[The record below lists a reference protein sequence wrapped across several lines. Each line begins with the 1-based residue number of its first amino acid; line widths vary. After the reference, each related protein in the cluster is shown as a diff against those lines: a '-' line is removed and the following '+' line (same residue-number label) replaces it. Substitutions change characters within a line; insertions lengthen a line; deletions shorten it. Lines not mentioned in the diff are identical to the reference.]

1 MILQFKM
8 LLTLYKTWP
17 FFSNMSLTL
26 KTSINPLR
34 QKENSHLFADDVFI
48 CIILNENSWISN
60 NISLK
65 YVPYGLIDN
74 VIIGSDNGLASN
86 RRQAIIWTNNGLV
99 YWRIYASLGLNE
111 LVYCSNNGVVLIKVA
126 RKVSIKQS
134 SSWLHATAIFTDWM
148 KQLNIYAICS
158 VIHLITII
166 TVMLSWH
173 ATDSTFLWW
182 QFMESYYACNTR
194 EENRCLCKQQ
204 CQT

>member
-17 FFSNMSLTL
+17 LFSNISLTL

-34 QKENSHLFADDVFI
+34 QKQNGRLFADDVFI
-48 CIILNENSWISN
+48 RIILNENSWISN

-111 LVYCSNNGVVLIKVA
+111 LVYCSNNGVVLIKCCSKSVN
-126 RKVSIKQS
+126 KTIKFMIACHCHIY
-134 SSWLHATAIFTDWM
+134 WLNETA
-148 KQLNIYAICS
+148 
-158 VIHLITII
+158 
-166 TVMLSWH
+166 
-173 ATDSTFLWW
+173 
-182 QFMESYYACNTR
+182 
-194 EENRCLCKQQ
+194 
-204 CQT
+204 